1 MEQAG
6 KAPKVEPAPPEV
18 PPPAPLLRSA
28 ATVTAV
34 PRWAWGLLLLLCAM
48 SLFDSVDRWL
58 LAAVLPVVPGMRS
71 ELDLSDSQ
79 ARWLSTVVLLSLALS
94 SLVIGYFVD
103 RMRRPRLLAVGFALW
118 SLATVSTGLARTFD
132 QMQLARAAVGV
143 GGAISAV
150 IALSLIMDLFSRAT
164 RARALAAYFLAAPLG
179 AALAVSVGAALAKLT
194 TWQVAFLIAGGP
206 GLLLALLA
214 LVFPDP
220 IRGFSG
226 GVDLERVKL
235 HQKVWRASLEDY
247 TDLMVNSSYTYALF
261 GITFSSF
268 AFAGLFYWSKAFLT
282 VSKSLPVSLV
292 DSSLGMSFLG
302 AALIGTLAG
311 GSLAGWSSRTNPR
324 AMFVVPGVATLAA
337 IPWVLVAIYALSAP
351 LILLGLTLATGIMFM
366 NIVPCFTI
374 ISSVTMPNMRG
385 VGCGVALAAIHLL
398 GDAWSPTF
406 MGWVADTFGQKDS
419 MATGFGRALAALGA
433 LPVAQQGLDPQ
444 NLTAAMLVVIPA
456 LLISGIVLLAGSRH
470 LPREMALL
478 HAKLRATPS
487 RLARNQKRSPRP

>member
-6 KAPKVEPAPPEV
+6 NAPKVEPAPPEF
-18 PPPAPLLRSA
+18 PSPAPAVRSA
-28 ATVTAV
+28 AAETPV

-58 LAAVLPVVPGMRS
+58 LAAVLPVVPGMRTELHLS
-71 ELDLSDSQ
+71 EAQ
-79 ARWLSTVVLLSLALS
+79 ARWLSTVVLLSMALT

-132 QMQLARAAVGV
+132 QMQLARAAVGI

-150 IALSLIMDLFSRAT
+150 IALSLIMDLFPRAT
-164 RARALAAYFLAAPLG
+164 RARALSAYFLAAPLG

-220 IRGFSG
+220 IRGFSE

-235 HQKVWRASLEDY
+235 HQKVGASLDDY

-282 VSKSLPVSLV
+282 VSKNLPISLV
-292 DSSLGMSFLG
+292 DSSLGVSFLG

-324 AMFVVPGVATLAA
+324 AMFVVPGAATLAA
-337 IPWVLVAIYALSAP
+337 IPLVLVAIYALSAP
-351 LILLGLTLATGIMFM
+351 LVLLGLTLATGIMFM
-366 NIVPCFTI
+366 NIVPCYTI

-406 MGWVADTFGQKDS
+406 MGWVADTFGQKTRWRRD
-419 MATGFGRALAALGA
+419 LA
-433 LPVAQQGLDPQ
+433 
-444 NLTAAMLVVIPA
+444 
-456 LLISGIVLLAGSRH
+456 SH
-470 LPREMALL
+470 LPHWERCRWRS
-478 HAKLRATPS
+478 RAST
-487 RLARNQKRSPRP
+487 RRI